1 MKKIDKLLLDAFIGP
16 FLITFLVVVF
26 ILLNINMLKY
36 FDDIIGKG
44 LDSWTLGQLFF
55 YFAIFTIPTA
65 LPLAVLLS
73 SLISFGNLGEHF
85 ELTAIKA
92 AGISLLRAL
101 QPIFVFVILLTGAA
115 FYANNYLV
123 PKAAL
128 EAYSLLYDI
137 KQKKPALDLREG
149 AFYNGIT
156 DISIKVNKKFP
167 DGITLKDVI
176 VYDHRKNDGN
186 KEVTVADSGKM
197 YTILNERYLKFEL
210 FNGFNYTEGATSE
223 REMAGKKGRNN
234 ESLSRSQFSKTQVV
248 FDLSSFQ
255 LTRTDKQWFQGNRM
269 MRNMDQLDSD
279 IDSMRR
285 EILTQR
291 LSHYQS
297 RPGFFNYFMRMD
309 PLVLPEELQQ
319 HKQYRD
325 SMSNLEYLSK
335 VAAPASSVV
344 PNTDNNSA
352 PSADSIKPDSAA
364 TVSKPDTV
372 VADTPRPKTVKLDS
386 LRKPAFG
393 GARKTQLG
401 DKKPS
406 KTAPA
411 KTTKKT
417 TTRKTTPKKSS
428 LPSRDRAPQ
437 REEIASFV
445 RKKYTP
451 EETMAKLDSIF
462 EAEPDAI
469 AYQAAGNSARQ
480 IKSQTANI
488 NVAVDNYQRELRVFE
503 IQWHKIIASSFA
515 CIAMFLI
522 GAPLGAIIKRGGL
535 GVPFL
540 VSILFFIIYYV
551 LTMQGEKLAKQ
562 GSVGIIAGVWI
573 ADVIL
578 FLVGLFFLK
587 QARADARLFEA
598 DFYSVAFDKVKKWM
612 ASRKKQG

>member
-1 MKKIDKLLLDAFIGP
+1 MTRLMKKIDKLVLDAFLGP

-44 LDSWTLGQLFF
+44 LDAWTLGQLFF
-55 YFAIFTIPTA
+55 YFAVFTIPTA

-85 ELTAIKA
+85 ELTAIKS

-101 QPIFVFVILLTGAA
+101 QPIFLFVLLLTVAA
-115 FYANNYLV
+115 FYANNTLV

-149 AFYNGIT
+149 AFYNGIN

-186 KEVTVADSGKM
+186 KEVTIADSGKM

-223 REMAGKKGRNN
+223 REMAGQRGRNN

-255 LTRTDKQWFQGNRM
+255 LQRTDKQWFQGNRM
-269 MRNMDQLDSD
+269 MRNMTQLDAD
-279 IDSMRR
+279 IDSMKREIMSQRLSQYQSRASFFNYYMKNDTLVLPR
-285 EILTQR
+285 EILR
-291 LSHYQS
+291 
-297 RPGFFNYFMRMD
+297 
-309 PLVLPEELQQ
+309 
-319 HKQYRD
+319 HKAYRD
-325 SMSNLEYLSK
+325 SVSSAEYMAKLSG
-335 VAAPASSVV
+335 AIPSTSAPVDSASSTN
-344 PNTDNNSA
+344 PKS
-352 PSADSIKPDSAA
+352 DSA
-364 TVSKPDTV
+364 SKTDSVRKTDTV
-372 VADTPRPKTVKLDS
+372 L
-386 LRKPAFG
+386 
-393 GARKTQLG
+393 
-401 DKKPS
+401 
-406 KTAPA
+406 TAPA
-411 KTTKKT
+411 KPTLLNTPQGQRRASVKKDRKPRTRPNTYGNRKAKPRTTQGVKPDLPPPVPVKKVLT
-417 TTRKTTPKKSS
+417 QEQIR
-428 LPSRDRAPQ
+428 SR
-437 REEIASFV
+437 
-445 RKKYTP
+445 
-451 EETMAKLDSIF
+451 LDSVFAI
-462 EAEPDAI
+462 DADANI
-469 AYQAAGNSARQ
+469 YQSAGNSARQ
-480 IKSQTANI
+480 VKSQISNI
-488 NVAVDNYQRELRVFE
+488 NVAVENYVKELRVFE

-551 LTMQGEKLAKQ
+551 VTMQGEKLAKS
-562 GSVGIIAGVWI
+562 GAMGVIAGVWI
-573 ADVIL
+573 ADIIL
-578 FLVGLFFLK
+578 LFIGLFFLK

-598 DFYSVAFDKVKKWM
+598 DFYSVAFDKVKRWVK
-612 ASRKKQG
+612 SRKKGA

>member
-1 MKKIDKLLLDAFIGP
+1 MKKIDKLVLDAFLGP

-85 ELTAIKA
+85 ELTAIKS
-92 AGISLLRAL
+92 AGISLIRAM
-101 QPIFVFVILLTGAA
+101 QPIFLFVLLLTGGA

-137 KQKKPALDLREG
+137 RQKKPALDLREG
-149 AFYNGIT
+149 SFYYGIN

-210 FNGFNYTEGATSE
+210 FNGYNYTEGAASE
-223 REMAGKKGRNN
+223 RELAGQKGRNN
-234 ESLSRSQFSKTQVV
+234 ESLSRSKFSKTQVV

-255 LTRTDKQWFQGNRM
+255 LQRTDKQWFQGNRM
-269 MRNMDQLDSD
+269 MRNMGQLDAD
-279 IDSMRR
+279 IDSMHR
-285 EILTQR
+285 EILSQR
-291 LSHYQS
+291 LSQFQS
-297 RPGFFNYFMRMD
+297 RSSFFSYYMRKD
-309 PLVLPEELQQ
+309 TIILPPDVLQ
-319 HKQYRD
+319 HKYYRD
-325 SMSNLEYLSK
+325 SMNEVRYQERLEHDPITGVDPRTGQRVLDSTTDSSRS
-335 VAAPASSVV
+335 VAA
-344 PNTDNNSA
+344 
-352 PSADSIKPDSAA
+352 
-364 TVSKPDTV
+364 
-372 VADTPRPKTVKLDS
+372 ADTAAKIPPVEKVNIAREKINSKLLARHRKPRKIEPAQRVNLDEPGKPFRYKPISDS
-386 LRKPAFG
+386 LRA
-393 GARKTQLG
+393 
-401 DKKPS
+401 
-406 KTAPA
+406 
-411 KTTKKT
+411 
-417 TTRKTTPKKSS
+417 
-428 LPSRDRAPQ
+428 
-437 REEIASFV
+437 V
-445 RKKYTP
+445 
-451 EETMAKLDSIF
+451 KLDSIF
-462 EAEPDAI
+462 HVQPDANM
-469 AYQAAGNSARQ
+469 YQSAGNSARQ
-480 IKSQTANI
+480 IKSQTSNI
-488 NVAVDNYQRELRVFE
+488 NMAVENFDRELRVFE

-540 VSILFFIIYYV
+540 VSILFFIVYYV
-551 LTMQGEKLAKQ
+551 VTMQGEKLAKQ
-562 GSVGIIAGVWI
+562 GAVGIIAGVWI
-573 ADVIL
+573 ADIL
-578 FLVGLFFLK
+578 LFGIGLFFLK

-598 DFYSVAFDKVKKWM
+598 DFYSVVFDKVKQWLGK
-612 ASRKKQG
+612 RKKLA